1 MVDLGA
7 VLDVSYTDV
16 LLIVLLVYI
25 VYRMFFKKEEPLP
38 PPPKSAPPMVKQDM
52 TTEQLRKYNG
62 VDDEHICI
70 AVLGTVSFHI

>member
-7 VLDVSYTDV
+7 VLEVSYVDV

-25 VYRMFFKKEEPLP
+25 VYRMFFKKEEELP
-38 PPPKSAPPMVKQDM
+38 PPPKAAPALPKQDL

-70 AVLGTVSFHI
+70 AVLGTVSSIY